1 MKSLR
6 SRLTAG
12 LLIGTSLLLAAG
24 GFVLHR
30 VISSRLRRDY
40 DAALI
45 AKARSLAS
53 LTEIDSGRVWLQFTD
68 DVMPGFASRHQPDYF
83 QIWLAG
89 GPVIERSRSL
99 GTRDLPRS
107 GGGPLDRPVLSDLT
121 LPDGRR
127 GRKVEISFRPLS
139 EKEENRLR
147 DHAQSSGPSDAAEA
161 PAVTLVLAQGREE
174 LEAFLLSLQ
183 VTLALAAIGLLA
195 GTAVLV
201 RGVLGVGLAPL
212 DNLGLRLESLGAES
226 LGETL
231 EIAGA
236 PAELVPMI
244 RHLNGLLARLNESF
258 AREKAFSA
266 NLAHEL
272 RTPLAELRAVAEV
285 ALKWPDEPSSG
296 LEALAE
302 IRAVGLQMESVVVNL
317 LALARCEEKQSPWQ
331 TSQAS
336 EVPLHELAANCW
348 SVLAS
353 KAEARGMELH
363 LDVPED
369 LAVITDRDKLALI
382 LANLFSNAIAHGTPG
397 CAVSCSGTAAGREF
411 ALRISNSAG
420 ALTQE
425 DLPRIFDRFWRKDPS
440 RSGGQHTGLGLALV
454 AALCELLELRKTVR
468 LDGSRFEITLCGP
481 IEGARFNRSFM
492 ERPIASPSQGW
503 AAAGGPDL
511 STDRKE

>member
-12 LLIGTSLLLAAG
+12 LLIGTSLLLAGG

-107 GGGPLDRPVLSDLT
+107 GGPLDRPVLSDLT

-139 EKEENRLR
+139 EEEENRLR
-147 DHAQSSGPSDAAEA
+147 SHEQSSGPSDAAGA

-195 GTAVLV
+195 GTAILV

-317 LALARCEEKQSPWQ
+317 LALARCEEKQNPCQ
-331 TSQAS
+331 TLQAS
-336 EVPLHELAANCW
+336 EVPLHELAASCW
-348 SVLAS
+348 SVLAP
-353 KAEARGMELH
+353 KAADKGMELH
-363 LDVPED
+363 LDIPEG
-369 LAVITDRDKLALI
+369 LTVFTDREKLALI

-397 CAVSCSGTAAGREF
+397 CAVSCSAAAAGREF
-411 ALRISNSAG
+411 ALRVSNCTD
-420 ALTQE
+420 ALAQD

-468 LDGSRFEITLCGP
+468 LDGSRFEITLCGS
-481 IEGARFNRSFM
+481 IEGVRLNRSFM
-492 ERPIASPSQGW
+492 ERPIASPSQG
-503 AAAGGPDL
+503 
-511 STDRKE
+511 